1 MAREVRFRIGDAEL
15 RALAEDTRLSI
26 DVIIEEIQAARKR
39 DGSSALRDGTL
50 LHQAIIQA
58 LGRMARI
65 RNVLLEAERDGTPV
79 PASFI
84 GPLTTIANRK
94 QRSIRDWIQAVA

>member
-1 MAREVRFRIGDAEL
+1 MAREIDAVICDTDL
-15 RALAEDTRLSI
+15 RAFAESIRISI
-26 DVIIEEIQAARKR
+26 DAIIEEIQAARKR
-39 DGSSALRDGTL
+39 DDNGDLDEGTL